1 MDDLHSLSL
10 FFYRLIW
17 SSRSSQYLVYLHI
30 CIALRLFLVFAYM
43 LSLALWIGLALSSFL
58 FLLLGLDVAFDIS

>member
-17 SSRSSQYLVYLHI
+17 SSRSSRYLVYLHI